1 MKMENKTTKT
11 AKDKKPYKPTPKE
24 IAELKNVSLE
34 NRISA
39 LTRMISH
46 NDDFINALKKE
57 NRKLIIS
64 NNVLLGTMLVISLA
78 SLLTGFVSL
87 LFYIN
92 TLIEQVRYLW
102 VVAFPIGIVSAVVS
116 VAVIIKD

>member
-11 AKDKKPYKPTPKE
+11 TKGKKPYKPTPKE
-24 IAELKNVSLE
+24 TAELKNVRLE
-34 NRISA
+34 NKISA
-39 LTRMISH
+39 LTRMISY

-57 NRKLIIS
+57 NCKLMVS
-64 NNVLLGTMLVISLA
+64 NNALLGTMLVVSLA

-116 VAVIIKD
+116 AAVIIKD